1 VQNLRD
7 RPDRRG
13 HPAALSPCAGAD
25 GGFRSRFDRLLP
37 ARRYPVVGWIFV
49 PPAVLFGLG
58 AELLARKQFY
68 IAARR
73 QEML

>member
-1 VQNLRD
+1 LVVYY
-7 RPDRRG
+7 
-13 HPAALSPCAGAD
+13 
-25 GGFRSRFDRLLP
+25 LL
-37 ARRYPVVGWIFV
+37 AVIPVVGWIVV
-49 PPAVLFGLG
+49 PLAVLFGLG